1 MKWLKNIFPKIL
13 VASLL
18 FFTFSLAYADS
29 PVTSVEFGQAYV
41 DAGRITEKEY
51 ADRNALIKN
60 LADPKISCGKK
71 IALINLYGW
80 DEECKC
86 ASSYLDAIKM
96 TKDSIVEKGNA
107 EQLAIYSYLLVLDG
121 ILDFSDNQDIFCTR
135 ASYYAQKAIEKNSP
149 SFSVNFAASL
159 VKAQNYFKTND
170 WGSAYAILDTLLC
183 RQDLTMDILPSCI
196 SYAFEYMKGYKNF
209 ANKTSYETAKNFLT
223 LKTKLEY
230 SPVTGEIEE
239 IEIGKSPKTF
249 SVSPTLAVKIAPG
262 DLMYNM
268 KGNFWKFNENQYK
281 FNGYNVDDEGVIKN
295 DVWKVYFL
303 RGTSGFRYV
312 SPSLTKKQYESY
324 SYQNVVSGSIADT
337 NYDWGKYNKIENGGN
352 KAGIWRTLTDDEFE
366 YLAHKRKNAKYL
378 CGRVA
383 ILEGNDFYNCD
394 VFLPDDF
401 EIPEGLEFVSFGEYD
416 NGVLKF
422 NRYTISQWE
431 KMEAAGAVIF
441 NSPKEY
447 WLSSE
452 RSNTAVPGKGNV
464 FGMKDLGPYVFNAQ
478 SLTDK
483 CSVRLVQDAGTPVN
497 PDTIPDIKK
506 EKHHIYLK
514 TKYPV
519 KDVLAVYEA
528 FVTYGR
534 MMRVIFYEDGTLD
547 SFFEEWQENYP
558 EWDFDGNPNHE
569 RMYYKYKGNP
579 LKDKQIT
586 FVNMFGETEEFK
598 VTSNG
603 RLAYFNPYTF
613 NYNET
618 TYLDLVYKKGDK
630 ENVGGKLYDMT
641 PNEEKELT
649 YLYTVNEINKDGMTI
664 GTRFNPPAGYERKE
678 APKGSITEFYRN
690 YPMFPSTHHVTN
702 CFGQTYS
709 NTQVLKMD
717 LIGDNIQQCA
727 DAAMRLRCEYLFNQK
742 QYDKISFHVSNG
754 NIWSYNN
761 YLKNY
766 NKKISEESL
775 RDYMFYLFSW
785 CGSKSL
791 DDYDTVPVAFNDIRV
806 GDIACRGGTPGHV
819 ATIVDIAYPTDGSK
833 DTVAVLF
840 AQSYQPA
847 QETEIIDGR
856 WFILSEYC
864 TFDAGVYFTT
874 EEIKR
879 YK

>member
-1 MKWLKNIFPKIL
+1 MKQIKIL
-13 VASLL
+13 IASLML
-18 FFTFSLAYADS
+18 FTFSLAFADS
-29 PVTSVEFGQAYV
+29 PITSVEFGQAYL

-51 ADRNALIKN
+51 KDRNVLIKN
-60 LADPKISCGKK
+60 LTDSKISCGKK

-86 ASSYLDAIKM
+86 ASSYLSAIGL
-96 TKDSIVEKGNA
+96 TKDTIAEKGNA

-121 ILDFSDNQDIFCTR
+121 ILDFSSDRDRFCNT
-135 ASYYAQKAIEKNSP
+135 AAYYAQKAIEKNSP

-159 VKAQNYFKTND
+159 VKAQNYFQTDD
-170 WGSAYAILDTLLC
+170 WGSAYAVLDSLLC
-183 RQDLTMDILPSCI
+183 RTDLTMDILPSCI
-196 SYAFEYMKGYKNF
+196 SYAFEYMKGYRNF
-209 ANKTSYETAKNFLT
+209 ANSTSYETAEKFLT
-223 LKTKLEY
+223 SKTSPEFTASSGKLEEVEVGT
-230 SPVTGEIEE
+230 S
-239 IEIGKSPKTF
+239 SKTF

-262 DLMYNM
+262 DLMYNT
-268 KGNFWKFNENQYK
+268 KTDIWKFNENQYK
-281 FNGYNVDDEGVIKN
+281 FNGYNVDYEGVIKN

-303 RGTSGFRYV
+303 RGTSGFRQV
-312 SPSLTKKQYESY
+312 SPGLTMNQYKSY
-324 SYQNVVSGSIADT
+324 SYHIAVRESIANT
-337 NYDWGKYNKIENGGN
+337 NYDWGKYNKIQNGGN
-352 KAGIWRTLTDDEFE
+352 KAGIWRTLTDDEFD

-383 ILEGNDFYNCD
+383 ILEGDDFYNCD

-401 EIPEGLEFVSFGEYD
+401 EIPEGMEFVSYGEYD
-416 NGVLKF
+416 NGPLKF
-422 NRYTISQWE
+422 NRYTLSQWK

-441 NSPKEY
+441 SSPKNY
-447 WLSSE
+447 WLASGPAD
-452 RSNTAVPGKGNV
+452 NPTPGKGNN
-464 FGMKDLGPYVFNAQ
+464 FYMSGYGPCVLNAH
-478 SLTDK
+478 SLTDM
-483 CSVRLVQDAGTPVN
+483 CSVRLVQDAGIPVD
-497 PDTIPDIKK
+497 PDTIADIKK
-506 EKHHIYLK
+506 EKKHVYLT

-579 LKDKQIT
+579 LKDKHIT

-598 VTSNG
+598 VTSDG
-603 RLAYFNPYTF
+603 RLAYFNPYSF

-618 TYLDLVYKKGDK
+618 TYMDLVYKKGDK
-630 ENVGGKLYDMT
+630 ENEGGKRYDMT
-641 PNEEKELT
+641 PNVEKELS
-649 YLYTVNEINKDGMTI
+649 YLYGVNEINNAGMTI
-664 GTRFNPPAGYERKE
+664 GTRFNPPAGYARKE
-678 APKGSITEFYRN
+678 APKGSIAEFYRN

-702 CFGQTYS
+702 CFGQIYE

-727 DAAMRLRCEYLFNQK
+727 DAAMRLRCEYLFSQK

-761 YLKNY
+761 YLSKN
-766 NKKISEESL
+766 NRKVGEDSL

-791 DDYDTVPVAFNDIRV
+791 DDYDTVPVAFPDIQI

-819 ATIVDIAYPTDGSK
+819 ATIVDIAYPTDGS
-833 DTVAVLF
+833 TNTIAVLF

-864 TFDAGVYFTT
+864 TFDAGVYFNT